1 MRWPCFLLLASLPL
15 ASAATAQTTG
25 SASSPKSLTFDVA
38 QVPATRDSFVFR
50 LRGQERGW
58 AVWQYEFRPLE
69 EERLRVVVNR
79 LTGQPI
85 STFHHIDLF
94 SPGSD
99 TVMVE
104 HDLEVKR
111 G

>member
-50 LRGQERGW
+50 LRGQERGR
-58 AVWQYEFRPLE
+58 AVRQYALRPLA
-69 EERLRVVVNR
+69 
-79 LTGQPI
+79 PP
-85 STFHHIDLF
+85 HHAAYTAA
-94 SPGSD
+94 SPLPPPPPASPRAAPHPLPRPP
-99 TVMVE
+99 TPPPPP
-104 HDLEVKR
+104 L
-111 G
+111 

>member
-15 ASAATAQTTG
+15 ASATTAQTTG

-58 AVWQYEFRPLE
+58 AVRSEEHTSELQSLAYLVCRLLLE
-69 EERLRVVVNR
+69 KKKATMDPHRLDYHSAHT
-79 LTGQPI
+79 LC
-85 STFHHIDLF
+85 
-94 SPGSD
+94 
-99 TVMVE
+99 
-104 HDLEVKR
+104 
-111 G
+111 